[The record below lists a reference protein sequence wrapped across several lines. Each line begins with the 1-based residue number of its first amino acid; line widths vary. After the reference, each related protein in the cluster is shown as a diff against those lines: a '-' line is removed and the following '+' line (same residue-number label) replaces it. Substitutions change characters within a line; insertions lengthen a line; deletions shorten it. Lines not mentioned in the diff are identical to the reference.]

1 MDETNILFLIY
12 LNQIGIIS
20 NNEFNGLKFNTL
32 NYSSKKLIKIIKDYL
47 YNDINK
53 VQRCNL
59 FYDKFIELDNIK
71 IKSILKKIFLI
82 YLHKIK
88 EIKHR
93 YIYKWN
99 TIIYL
104 NDFEKNKKIPFQ
116 KLDTINKYTQL
127 NLTMKFKQEKISK
140 VKSPH
145 RKTIDSYKASSNNK
159 IHLSLLKEL
168 KPQIKEKKIIN
179 QESVYKVIPIPKYK
193 LCKLKPH
200 EKKNFFTNL
209 SNSNIFKEKKIQK
222 LRENLNKD
230 FEKKFTF
237 SPNFISKK
245 NKKSL
250 NKSFSDNKINNHYNT
265 ITSHINNKKQQN
277 KNETNESNN
286 VNYIK
291 RKKEKLNKIF
301 SQMTTENGI
310 TFKPKLNDNY
320 NSKKIK
326 ENFIERYNNYIK
338 NKENEFFND
347 KTSTP
352 EIDKECTF
360 YPKINYY
367 YYSNNLL
374 LQTPFEQR
382 LEYYQKEY
390 QNHIQDIKNKYSKS
404 FTFKPSLS
412 DTPTEKENISKII
425 YQNSLGDNDP
435 KKITFSGN
443 NFLNDN
449 KKKDKENLNH
459 KSNEIQETDE
469 ENIIYNS

>member
-1 MDETNILFLIY
+1 M
-12 LNQIGIIS
+12 
-20 NNEFNGLKFNTL
+20 
-32 NYSSKKLIKIIKDYL
+32 
-47 YNDINK
+47 
-53 VQRCNL
+53 
-59 FYDKFIELDNIK
+59 
-71 IKSILKKIFLI
+71 
-82 YLHKIK
+82 
-88 EIKHR
+88 
-93 YIYKWN
+93 
-99 TIIYL
+99 
-104 NDFEKNKKIPFQ
+104 
-116 KLDTINKYTQL
+116 
-127 NLTMKFKQEKISK
+127 
-140 VKSPH
+140 
-145 RKTIDSYKASSNNK
+145 
-159 IHLSLLKEL
+159 
-168 KPQIKEKKIIN
+168 
-179 QESVYKVIPIPKYK
+179 
-193 LCKLKPH
+193 
-200 EKKNFFTNL
+200 NFFTNL

-230 FEKKFTF
+230 FEQKFTF
-237 SPNFISKK
+237 SPNFITKN

-250 NKSFSDNKINNHYNT
+250 NKSFSDNKINNNFNT
-265 ITSHINNKKQQN
+265 ITSQLNNKKQQN
-277 KNETNESNN
+277 KNETNESDNI
-286 VNYIK
+286 NYIK

-310 TFKPKLNDNY
+310 TFKPKLNDDY

-326 ENFIERYNNYIK
+326 ENFIERYNNYMK

-390 QNHIQDIKNKYSKS
+390 ENHIQDIKNKYSKS

-435 KKITFSGN
+435 KKITFSN
-443 NFLNDN
+443 NYFNDN
-449 KKKDKENLNH
+449 KNKNKENQNH
-459 KSNEIQETDE
+459 KSDEIQETDE
-469 ENIIYNS
+469 ENIIYN

>member
-32 NYSSKKLIKIIKDYL
+32 KYSSKKLIKMIKDYL
-47 YNDINK
+47 YNDNNK

-59 FYDKFIELDNIK
+59 FYDTFIELDNIK
-71 IKSILKKIFLI
+71 IKSILKKIFII
-82 YLHKIK
+82 YIHKIK
-88 EIKHR
+88 EIKLR

-99 TIIYL
+99 KIIYL
-104 NDFEKNKKIPFQ
+104 NDFKQNLKIPFQ
-116 KLDTINKYTQL
+116 KLDILMKNTQT
-127 NLTMKFKQEKISK
+127 NFKMKFKQEKISK
-140 VKSPH
+140 EKSFNQ
-145 RKTIDSYKASSNNK
+145 KTIDSYKTSNKNK

-168 KPQIKEKKIIN
+168 KPQIKEKKNNIKK
-179 QESVYKVIPIPKYK
+179 ESIYKVIPIPKYK
-193 LCKLKPH
+193 LCKLKPY
-200 EKKNFFTNL
+200 EKMNFFTNL

-230 FEKKFTF
+230 FEQKFTF
-237 SPNFISKK
+237 SPNFITKN

-250 NKSFSDNKINNHYNT
+250 NKSFSDNKINNNFNT
-265 ITSHINNKKQQN
+265 ITSQLNNKKQQN
-277 KNETNESNN
+277 KNETNESDNI
-286 VNYIK
+286 NYIK

-310 TFKPKLNDNY
+310 TFKPKLNDDY

-326 ENFIERYNNYIK
+326 ENFIERYNNYMK

-390 QNHIQDIKNKYSKS
+390 ENHIQDIKNKYSKS

-435 KKITFSGN
+435 KKITFSN
-443 NFLNDN
+443 NYFNDN
-449 KKKDKENLNH
+449 KNKNKENQNH
-459 KSNEIQETDE
+459 KSDEIQETDE
-469 ENIIYNS
+469 ENIIYN

>member
-20 NNEFNGLKFNTL
+20 NNEFNGLKFNSL

-47 YNDINK
+47 YNDNNK
-53 VQRCNL
+53 FQRCNL

-88 EIKHR
+88 EIKLK

-99 TIIYL
+99 IIIYL
-104 NDFEKNKKIPFQ
+104 NNFKENLTIPFQ
-116 KLDTINKYTQL
+116 KFDNLMKKTQP
-127 NLTMKFKQEKISK
+127 NLTMKFNQVTIQKDNRFYE
-140 VKSPH
+140 
-145 RKTIDSYKASSNNK
+145 KTIDSYKTSNNNK

-168 KPQIKEKKIIN
+168 KPQFKEKKNIK
-179 QESVYKVIPIPKYK
+179 QETLYKIIPIPKYK
-193 LCKLKPH
+193 LCKLKPQ

-230 FEKKFTF
+230 FEQKFTF
-237 SPNFISKK
+237 SPNFITKK

-250 NKSFSDNKINNHYNT
+250 NKSFSDNKINNHFNT
-265 ITSHINNKKQQN
+265 ITTNKKQPN

-286 VNYIK
+286 INYIK

-301 SQMTTENGI
+301 SEMTTENGI

-360 YPKINYY
+360 YPKVNYY

-374 LQTPFEQR
+374 LKTTFEQR

-390 QNHIQDIKNKYSKS
+390 KNHIKDIKNKYSKS
-404 FTFKPSLS
+404 FTFKPTLS
-412 DTPTEKENISKII
+412 DTPTEKDNISKII
-425 YQNSLGDNDP
+425 YQNSLGENDP

-449 KKKDKENLNH
+449 KKKDKENLNQ
-459 KSNEIQETDE
+459 KSEEIQEIDE
-469 ENIIYNS
+469 ENIIYN